1 MGVWMVT
8 GNWEEEL
15 LPVYRNALGGG
26 VRAPNLVTD
35 ISSAGIRRSRA
46 GVPSP
51 CFDK

>member
-1 MGVWMVT
+1 MVT

-15 LPVYRNALGGG
+15 LPVYRSALGGG

-35 ISSAGIRRSRA
+35 ITSAGVRQSRG

-51 CFDK
+51 RFDA